1 MKRRL
6 KQNPNVSLPDEAL
19 KNTFK
24 DLPRA
29 VAEEATDPTFWI
41 AFVLFIG
48 FPTVYYVGTAVL
60 FSIIPKSIWSLFFL

>member
-1 MKRRL
+1 MKRRQ
-6 KQNPNVSLPDEAL
+6 KENPNVILPGEAL

-60 FSIIPKSIWSLFFL
+60 FGVIPKAVWSLFFL